1 MTFFDRALK
10 VGAASVAILA
20 AAPALAFVTAE
31 SRLTEVSI
39 RVIDLDLNDGVA
51 AAITF
56 GHDTTDGT
64 FATASIFAGP
74 DYALDNMAAGPGG
87 PAYALVGTPYALAS
101 AYLNPG
107 DLFSLRSAP
116 SADALVTVS
125 GEHASASAYAK
136 VLSAYFE
143 LTQNT
148 RLVVSAFGEVSTLS
162 TQYGEWADASALL
175 SISGFNGERDAFDA
189 LYSSVAGDGTS
200 GSASSQR
207 LRASFSSGA
216 TSTRGLVNVIGS
228 ASVLDA
234 TPAVPEPATNALI
247 VAGLGLVWAAR
258 RRSAAAPRAPQAPE
272 ATST

>member
-1 MTFFDRALK
+1 MTFFNRALK
-10 VGAASVAILA
+10 VGAAGIAIFV

-31 SRLTEVSI
+31 SRLTDVSI
-39 RVIDLDLNDGVA
+39 RVIDLDLADGVA

-56 GHDTTDGT
+56 GHEITDGT
-64 FATASIFAGP
+64 FATASIFAGT

-136 VLSAYFE
+136 VLTGYFE

-148 RLVVSAFGEVSTLS
+148 RFVISAFGEVSTLS
-162 TQYGEWADASALL
+162 TQYGEWADAGALI
-175 SISGFNGERDAFDA
+175 SISGFNGERDAVDA
-189 LYSSVAGDGTS
+189 LYSSIAGDGTS
-200 GSASSQR
+200 GSTSSQH

-216 TSTRGLVNVIGS
+216 ASTRGLVNVIGS

-234 TPAVPEPATNALI
+234 TPPVPEPTTSALL

-258 RRSAAAPRAPQAPE
+258 RRGAAVPKAAE
-272 ATST
+272 ATSA